1 MRRSWILR
9 DLPVSP
15 SRPSSVS
22 SLPACWALAP
32 AIALPDAWQSLVD
45 RAVAELDFDSRL
57 WIAREQL
64 WPLLGVASLAHMR
77 RPRRA
82 TDYHGVQVPTA
93 GAFPQLG
100 ADGGPGITPFWLF
113 TAGERRRLLQD
124 FPLPSPPYKSRAAK
138 APQRHR
144 QRRPRSWCTQQ
155 GQSSMLPLSVPA
167 RLQLPPPPQG
177 WISAD
182 RRRCLRRCCCCVTAS
197 AGRRCLPSTPSSR
210 RCLP

>member
-15 SRPSSVS
+15 PLPSSVS

-32 AIALPDAWQSLVD
+32 AITLPDAWQALVD
-45 RAVAELDFDSRL
+45 RAAAELDFDSRL

-93 GAFPQLG
+93 GVFPQLG

-113 TAGERRRLLQD
+113 TAGERQRLLQD

-138 APQRHR
+138 APAARAPVVQEQVDAAGGPELDAAAVGTAAASLASTAVSGLDFRGPKAVLRQLLPHR
-144 QRRPRSWCTQQ
+144 QP
-155 GQSSMLPLSVPA
+155 
-167 RLQLPPPPQG
+167 
-177 WISAD
+177 
-182 RRRCLRRCCCCVTAS
+182 
-197 AGRRCLPSTPSSR
+197 
-210 RCLP
+210 